1 MDHTYVDSKN
11 LKTLEDYAIFLA
23 SALLSLVTLQNLE
36 IRAIE
41 IGIMKEDMAER
52 SNTMIWDSRR
62 LMKLYKDQLEATL
75 ELLPEDFNH
84 LEVMKKLQAQQL
96 TKARSLTRRKKC
108 DT

>member
-1 MDHTYVDSKN
+1 
-11 LKTLEDYAIFLA
+11 
-23 SALLSLVTLQNLE
+23 
-36 IRAIE
+36 
-41 IGIMKEDMAER
+41 MKEDMAER

-108 DT
+108 DM